1 MNNDNIN
8 NPAYKNI
15 IKNFNIVIGIAFILL
30 VSAIYVTYI
39 FNINIPQLN
48 SNTDLAALE
57 GITVKSFLYNIRI
70 FFSFLIPLSYFIFL
84 FLFVLNPISV
94 KSILISFVLI
104 FLMAFYLYKLPYDV
118 LINPFDNLYAFI
130 SLIINLI
137 SANLIILFIVGLSFI
152 RYDIRKYYA
161 LYDFYTMI
169 TEIIIWSFL
178 ILFIISLIVFSITA
192 LLYLNDKIDAK
203 RIFKFLIRNDMKNL
217 KIFLSIFA
225 ILNTFIIYFSYLL
238 YNKMI
243 NTKLS
248 ISVSRVITPFISVS
262 SIVIIILTFKSNII
276 NNNYFRFLFLLY
288 ILFMIF
294 FILNIFLFRID
305 KEHKKIEY
313 YIYIISNILGIIF
326 SIFLLYIYFN
336 KFSYHYFIIFNL
348 IVIINFLYNIF
359 VSIMKKYIKFVFL
372 YNFLYMIFFIIL
384 LFVDFI

>member
-57 GITVKSFLYNIRI
+57 GITVKSFIYNIRI
-70 FFSFLIPLSYFIFL
+70 FFSFLIPLSSFIFL

-192 LLYLNDKIDAK
+192 LLYLNDKMDAK

>member
-70 FFSFLIPLSYFIFL
+70 FFSFLIPLSSFIFL

-118 LINPFDNLYAFI
+118 LINPFYNLYAFI

-192 LLYLNDKIDAK
+192 LLYLNDKINAK
-203 RIFKFLIRNDMKNL
+203 RIFRFLIRNDMKNL
-217 KIFLSIFA
+217 KIFLSIFS

-348 IVIINFLYNIF
+348 IAIINFLYNIF

-384 LFVDFI
+384 FV

>member
-70 FFSFLIPLSYFIFL
+70 FFSFLIPLSSFIFL

-118 LINPFDNLYAFI
+118 LINPFYNLYAFI

-192 LLYLNDKIDAK
+192 LLYLNDKMDAK
-203 RIFKFLIRNDMKNL
+203 RIFRFLIRNDMKNL

>member
-70 FFSFLIPLSYFIFL
+70 FFSFLIPLSSFIFL

-192 LLYLNDKIDAK
+192 LLYLNDKMDAK

>member
-70 FFSFLIPLSYFIFL
+70 FFSFLIPLSSFIFL

-178 ILFIISLIVFSITA
+178 IL
-192 LLYLNDKIDAK
+192 
-203 RIFKFLIRNDMKNL
+203 
-217 KIFLSIFA
+217 
-225 ILNTFIIYFSYLL
+225 
-238 YNKMI
+238 
-243 NTKLS
+243 
-248 ISVSRVITPFISVS
+248 
-262 SIVIIILTFKSNII
+262 
-276 NNNYFRFLFLLY
+276 
-288 ILFMIF
+288 
-294 FILNIFLFRID
+294 
-305 KEHKKIEY
+305 
-313 YIYIISNILGIIF
+313 
-326 SIFLLYIYFN
+326 
-336 KFSYHYFIIFNL
+336 
-348 IVIINFLYNIF
+348 
-359 VSIMKKYIKFVFL
+359 
-372 YNFLYMIFFIIL
+372 
-384 LFVDFI
+384 

>member
-30 VSAIYVTYI
+30 VSAIYITYI

-48 SNTDLAALE
+48 SNRDLQLLE
-57 GITVKSFLYNIRI
+57 YIAVESFIYNIRI
-70 FFSFLIPLSYFIFL
+70 FFSFLIPLSSFIFL

-104 FLMAFYLYKLPYDV
+104 FLMAFYLYKLPYNV
-118 LINPFDNLYAFI
+118 LINPFDNLHAFI

-137 SANLIILFIVGLSFI
+137 SANLIIVFIVGLSFI
-152 RYDIRKYYA
+152 RYDIKNFNV

-178 ILFIISLIVFSITA
+178 ILFIISLIVFSIIA
-192 LLYLNDKIDAK
+192 VLYFNDKIDAK
-203 RIFKFLIRNDMKNL
+203 RIFRFLIRNDMKNL
-217 KIFLSIFA
+217 KILLSIFA

-238 YNKMI
+238 YNKMV

-248 ISVSRVITPFISVS
+248 ISVSRVITPLISVS
-262 SIVIIILTFKSNII
+262 SIIIIILTLKYDII
-276 NNNYFRFLFLLY
+276 NNNYFRFLSLFY

-305 KEHKKIEY
+305 KEHNKIEY
-313 YIYIISNILGIIF
+313 YIYIISNVFAIIF
-326 SIFLLYIYFN
+326 SIFLLYISFN
-336 KFSYHYFIIFNL
+336 QFSYYYFIILNL
-348 IVIINFLYNIF
+348 IAMINFLYDIF
-359 VSIMKKYIKFVFL
+359 VSIMKKYIKFIFL
-372 YNFLYMIFFIIL
+372 YNFIYIIFFIIL
-384 LFVDFI
+384 LFIDFI

>member
-15 IKNFNIVIGIAFILL
+15 IKNYNIVIGIAFILL

-70 FFSFLIPLSYFIFL
+70 FFSFLIPLSSFIFL

-203 RIFKFLIRNDMKNL
+203 RIFRFLIRNDMKNL

-326 SIFLLYIYFN
+326 YIFLLYIYFN

-348 IVIINFLYNIF
+348 IAIINFLYNIF

>member
-1 MNNDNIN
+1 
-8 NPAYKNI
+8 
-15 IKNFNIVIGIAFILL
+15 
-30 VSAIYVTYI
+30 
-39 FNINIPQLN
+39 
-48 SNTDLAALE
+48 
-57 GITVKSFLYNIRI
+57 
-70 FFSFLIPLSYFIFL
+70 
-84 FLFVLNPISV
+84 
-94 KSILISFVLI
+94 
-104 FLMAFYLYKLPYDV
+104 MAFYLYKLPYDV

-203 RIFKFLIRNDMKNL
+203 RIFRFLIRNDMKNL
-217 KIFLSIFA
+217 KLFLSIFA
-225 ILNTFIIYFSYLL
+225 ILNNFIIYFSYLL

-313 YIYIISNILGIIF
+313 YIYIISNILGITF

>member
-70 FFSFLIPLSYFIFL
+70 FFSFLIPLSSFIFL

-104 FLMAFYLYKLPYDV
+104 FLMTFYLYKLPYDV

-203 RIFKFLIRNDMKNL
+203 RILRFLIRNDMKNL

-248 ISVSRVITPFISVS
+248 ISVSRVIIPFISVS

>member
-57 GITVKSFLYNIRI
+57 GITVKSFIYNIRI
-70 FFSFLIPLSYFIFL
+70 FFSFLIPLSSFIFL